1 MEYKKSVSDVI
12 GMKSGKY
19 LVGTPERNSR
29 TGFPRGY
36 LISRIFILEFYL
48 YSDFNTFVFDNCKKL
63 NPDNMKKILTI
74 LMLVIFGL
82 SLYASPVSQEAA
94 LNVAVSYY
102 KHVATKTSDYTISD
116 VFANQYNGLTT
127 FYVFSFSSGGYVI
140 VSADDAVVPILG
152 YSDTESF
159 NKSNIPLNAQSWF
172 EDYSKEIEY
181 IVNNNID
188 NTQTKKQWKEI
199 ENENFDNNNTKA
211 DVSPLCSTTW
221 NQDGYYNDVVE
232 SNTQSGVYVGC
243 VATAMAQIMK
253 KWNYPTTGVGSH
265 SYNEPTYGTLTVDF
279 GATTYNWGSM
289 PNNVSSPNTAV
300 ATLSYHC
307 GVAVNMTYSTGG
319 SGAYSWDV
327 PNALITHFNYSPSAE
342 IQFKDNFSATNWS
355 NMLKAELDPPASRP
369 IYYSGDDG
377 SSGHAFVCD
386 GYTTSTGKF
395 HFNWGWGGWS
405 DGNYSIGALNPS
417 GYSFN
422 QDNAAVIRI
431 MPSQGQPVANFSAST
446 TTPAVGGSVNFSDA
460 STNSPTTWSWTF
472 EGGTPSTSTL
482 QNPTNITYST
492 AGFYLVS
499 LTVSNANGTDT
510 KTRSKYINV
519 GGTPSAWIKQNSAFT
534 TASRGINSICI
545 VNPYIVWAG
554 AYDGTSVTNYIQDFT
569 RTVNGGNTWIPGTVT
584 YTGSTT
590 QAIANMY
597 AFNDTVCFAA
607 MYPGAAANGGY
618 VAKTIDGG
626 VIWSIASSPSYASSW
641 LDFAHFFNANDGVVV
656 GDPSGTDY
664 VIYTTS
670 NGGASWTQVPAAS
683 IPNCSSGEFA
693 IVNQFD
699 AYGNTIWFGTS
710 MGRIYKS
717 TDKGLTWTVA
727 TTGFSTTTYITPVF
741 KDDNTGIIVG
751 TTTSGYSGI
760 KKTINGGSTWTTLTP
775 TGFYV
780 KIPNLDF
787 IPGTSSTWVDVA
799 SGPGTGSS
807 YSTNDCSSFLEI
819 DTASTIQYTSV
830 KFYDIN
836 TGWAGSFNTSSTDGG
851 IYKWNPGVI
860 VGTNDIENL
869 TDHIS
874 IYPNPASDY
883 LQVEFTEF
891 FNSEATINI
900 YNLLGELVYTQQV
913 NPFFYDIV
921 MVDLTTLK
929 AGVYMV
935 NVNDGEKVVSEKISL
950 IK

>member
-1 MEYKKSVSDVI
+1 
-12 GMKSGKY
+12 
-19 LVGTPERNSR
+19 
-29 TGFPRGY
+29 
-36 LISRIFILEFYL
+36 
-48 YSDFNTFVFDNCKKL
+48 
-63 NPDNMKKILTI
+63 MKKIVTFF
-74 LMLVIFGL
+74 MLVIFGL
-82 SLYASPVSQEAA
+82 SLYATPVSQEAA
-94 LNVAVSYY
+94 RNVAVSYY
-102 KHVATKTSDYTISD
+102 KHYNAKISDYTVSD
-116 VFANQYNGLTT
+116 VVVNTYNGLIT
-127 FYVFSFSSGGYVI
+127 FYVFNFQSGGYVM
-140 VSADDAVVPILG
+140 VSADDAVIPVLASSETDLYDPNNLAPN
-152 YSDTESF
+152 ESEW
-159 NKSNIPLNAQSWF
+159 L
-172 EDYSKEIEY
+172 EGYSKEIEY
-181 IVNNNID
+181 IVTNNID
-188 NTQTKKQWKEI
+188 NTETVKQWKNI
-199 ENENFDNNNTKA
+199 EKGVFNDTKA
-211 DVSPLCSTTW
+211 VVTPLCSTTW

-232 SNTQSGVYVGC
+232 SYTQSGVYTGC

-253 KWNYPTTGVGSH
+253 NWDYPTTGVGSH
-265 SYNEPTYGTLTVDF
+265 SYNEPTYGTLSANF

-300 ATLSYHC
+300 ATLMYHC
-307 GVAVNMTYSTGG
+307 GVSVNMTYSTGG

-327 PNALITHFNYSPSAE
+327 PNALITYFNYSPSAE
-342 IQFKDNFSATNWS
+342 IQFKDNFTLANWITL
-355 NMLKAELDPPASRP
+355 LKSELDLPASRP
-369 IYYSGDDG
+369 VYYSGDDG
-377 SSGHAFVCD
+377 SAGHAFVCD
-386 GYTTSTGKF
+386 GYNASNQF
-395 HFNWGWGGWS
+395 HFNWGWSGWN
-405 DGNYSIGALNPS
+405 DGYYAIGSLNPS

-431 MPSQGQPVANFSAST
+431 MPSQGQPVANFSANT

-472 EGGTPSTSTL
+472 EGGTPSTSTSA
-482 QNPTNITYST
+482 NPANITYST
-492 AGFYLVS
+492 AGLYLVS

-510 KTRSKYINV
+510 KTRSQYINV

-554 AYDGTSVTNYIQDFT
+554 AYNGTAPTTYIQEFT

-590 QAIANMY
+590 QAIANMC
-597 AFNDTVCFAA
+597 AFNDTVCYAA

-618 VAKTIDGG
+618 LAKTINGG
-626 VIWSIASSPSYASSW
+626 VTWSIASSPSFASSW
-641 LDFAHFFNANDGVVV
+641 LNFVHFFDANNGVCM

-670 NGGASWTQVPAAS
+670 NGGTSWTQVPAAN
-683 IPNCSSGEFA
+683 IPNCLSGEYG

-699 AYGNTIWFGTS
+699 AYGNTIWFGTT
-710 MGRIYKS
+710 MGRVYKS

-727 TTGFSTTTYITPVF
+727 TTGFSTATYITPVF
-741 KDDNTGIIVG
+741 KDNNTGIIVG

-780 KIPNLDF
+780 KIPSLDF

-807 YSTNDCSSFLEI
+807 YSTNDCTSFLEI

-860 VGTNDIENL
+860 VGTNDIEDL

-883 LQVEFTEF
+883 LEVEFTEF
-891 FNSEATINI
+891 FGSEATINI

-913 NPFFYDIV
+913 SPFFYDV
-921 MVDLTTLK
+921 VTVDLTSLK
-929 AGVYMV
+929 AGIYMV
-935 NVNDGEKVVSEKISL
+935 NVDDGTKMVSEKISL